1 MSHGNQWSIVIA
13 TWLLWSSPAF
23 AATFE
28 VGNALLQ
35 DCIQEQHLFCLGYI
49 VAISDVLMNGN
60 SVNGYKACEPM
71 DVTAGQLKDIVVQ
84 YLRLNPAERHLGAS
98 GLVADAISKAF
109 PCRHQ

>member
-35 DCIQEQHLFCLGYI
+35 DCIQEQTLILLRIYRR
-49 VAISDVLMNGN
+49 
-60 SVNGYKACEPM
+60 
-71 DVTAGQLKDIVVQ
+71 
-84 YLRLNPAERHLGAS
+84 YLRCVDERKQRKR
-98 GLVADAISKAF
+98 I
-109 PCRHQ
+109 